1 MKEKI
6 KEVLNDETLE
16 TVEEKVDKLSKEL
29 ALLVIPKDKY
39 NKLSERVDNLEKEK
53 NELQTKY
60 DDLEKKNMTA
70 EQLKEKE
77 LQEIEKQKKE
87 LALEKNKVKAEA
99 LFKNAN
105 IDSKQIE
112 SLLDKVVN
120 EDETKTIELA
130 NSFVEIL
137 NQKVKETEKITT
149 TGLLTGVTKPITSTN
164 GNVSK
169 DITLDQFQKMSYG
182 EKKNLLLTDK
192 EKYDSLVKEE
202 YEKL

>member
-6 KEVLNDETLE
+6 KEVLSDETLE

-53 NELQTKY
+53 NELQSKY

-87 LALEKNKVKAEA
+87 LAIEKNKVKAEA

-112 SLLDKVVN
+112 SLINKVVN

-149 TGLLTGVTKPITSTN
+149 TGLLNGVTKPIVSTN

>member
-6 KEVLNDETLE
+6 KEVLSDETLD

-53 NELQTKY
+53 NELQSKY

-87 LALEKNKVKAEA
+87 LAIEKNKVKAEA

-112 SLLDKVVN
+112 SLINKVVN

-149 TGLLTGVTKPITSTN
+149 TGLLNGVTKPIVSTN

>member
-6 KEVLNDETLE
+6 KEVLSDETLE

-53 NELQTKY
+53 NELQSKY

-87 LALEKNKVKAEA
+87 LAIEKNKVKAEA
-99 LFKNAN
+99 LFKYSVLTPG
-105 IDSKQIE
+105 I
-112 SLLDKVVN
+112 SL
-120 EDETKTIELA
+120 
-130 NSFVEIL
+130 S
-137 NQKVKETEKITT
+137 
-149 TGLLTGVTKPITSTN
+149 
-164 GNVSK
+164 
-169 DITLDQFQKMSYG
+169 
-182 EKKNLLLTDK
+182 
-192 EKYDSLVKEE
+192 
-202 YEKL
+202 